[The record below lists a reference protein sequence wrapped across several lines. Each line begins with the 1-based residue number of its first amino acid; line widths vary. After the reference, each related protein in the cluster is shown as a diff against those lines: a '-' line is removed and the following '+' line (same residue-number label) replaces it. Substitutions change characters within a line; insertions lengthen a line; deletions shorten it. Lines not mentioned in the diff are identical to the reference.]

1 MWKNLRRTP
10 GRDRTISKYVLTQWR
25 RFLDDGHPPC
35 KLMMRDC
42 QFRLTENDRGD
53 DPSAGEAHSGGS
65 SADHPAAP
73 WAESVRR
80 LGEQDG
86 ADRSLA
92 HADHTH
98 REVFCTLCFCMWHDI
113 SRTLQKMML
122 MIGLVLLSIL
132 SIQHKAVW
140 CYSFQKIAS
149 LPAWCPVFAPHSKW
163 LFLLWSNSWL

>member
-10 GRDRTISKYVLTQWR
+10 DRDRTISKYVLSQWR

-42 QFRLTENDRGD
+42 QFRVAENDRGD

-65 SADHPAAP
+65 AADHPAAP

-86 ADRSLA
+86 ADWSLA

-98 REVFCTLCFCMWHDI
+98 REVFCTLCFCMWHDN
-113 SRTLQKMML
+113 STTYCLYYHSSTKQS
-122 MIGLVLLSIL
+122 GVIL
-132 SIQHKAVW
+132 SKRLH
-140 CYSFQKIAS
+140 
-149 LPAWCPVFAPHSKW
+149 
-163 LFLLWSNSWL
+163 LFLLSVQFLLLTLNYFFFCFEATLDCSQWQNSVYWY